1 MSGQG
6 SHKTSTTIVRARESA
21 AGASAHTDPAL
32 TRVQALGLIR
42 RREAADGT
50 HWDIVAIDEGPSK
63 NPSPRY
69 DAPPGTPF
77 VYTREAIEKAVEDK
91 ILETA
96 PLRAFGCG
104 QNWWDH
110 KPSVYDYGQETVL
123 NNAGLLTDSA
133 LGAREGDGGAQ
144 YLASAH
150 LSESAAHLKSLLI
163 QAHEMGKAEVFG
175 LSIDADVRIETQV
188 INGEICDAV
197 VEIVTV
203 YGTDIVS
210 APARGGAFLRAAAS
224 DGGARMKSLLW
235 KVLESLMP
243 SLVNG
248 VQESEATIDALATKL
263 GEYLKLDPEVLAK
276 ESAKQL
282 SAPDFMRLHRSF
294 EAISSGK
301 PDDGEPH
308 LRKVLESLATPAPT
322 PVPTP
327 EPANDP
333 PAPTPTPAA
342 DPASAAARAAESDRL
357 RRLEAEV
364 TEGRVDRLIARV
376 GERLWASSADRVR
389 ESCKGRVLDETA
401 IQKEINRELDHQE
414 AVAKEGRV
422 KDCGASHVLESQGL
436 TETDRLQI
444 ALAKRLGVTQEMARK
459 HGRKGGVLSRATE
472 SQWQGVET
480 PRSLSRDVFV
490 PWTGDVEMRAEYD
503 LTRVSESVGRVL
515 RDRQA
520 VTQAAFPIAMGEV
533 AHIRALT
540 RYDFSDDGEWRKVA
554 KTSAATDFKPN
565 RRHRLGGYG
574 LLQVIN
580 AGAAFQALTTPAEIA
595 SAIAVL
601 RRGGTETIHFEAV
614 RDDNVGLIMQIMD
627 AMGDSAAFTLAFHVW
642 STFWGVSG
650 GTINAATANP
660 HSRKNFNATDD
671 TLLSTAMSW
680 VNAWAARTKV
690 RKHQQ
695 SGSARPIGLTAD
707 LLVFQAD
714 LEPTAAG
721 IIESK
726 ERPDTTERETNTL
739 YGKFKPVICNQVL
752 DDGEGGGAVLTGV
765 EWAVCSSAAPPVE
778 VIFLDGREQ
787 PMVDV
792 NPVDAIAG
800 PGFTNYVMTPRVH
813 HIYQAGVVEDIGW
826 AGYVG

>member
-32 TRVQALGLIR
+32 TRFRSTGTIR

-133 LGAREGDGGAQ
+133 LGARESDGGAQ

-301 PDDGEPH
+301 PDDGEPL
-308 LRKVLESLATPAPT
+308 LRKVLESLATPAPA

-327 EPANDP
+327 QPVNDP
-333 PAPTPTPAA
+333 PAPTPTPAS
-342 DPASAAARAAESDRL
+342 DPAAATRAAESDRL

-364 TEGRVDRLIARV
+364 TEGRVDRLITRA
-376 GERLWASSADRVR
+376 GERLWESSAKRVR
-389 ESCKGRVLDETA
+389 EACKNRVLDEAA
-401 IQKEINRELDHQE
+401 IQQEINRELDHQE

-444 ALAKRLGVTQEMARK
+444 MLAKRLGVTQEMARK

-472 SQWQGVET
+472 SQWDGVGT
-480 PRSLSRDVFV
+480 PRSLSRDIYE
-490 PWTGDVEMRAEYD
+490 PWTGDFEMRAEYD
-503 LTRVSESVGRVL
+503 LTRVSESIGRVL

-540 RYDFSDDGEWRKVA
+540 KYEFVDDGEWRKIS
-554 KTSAATDFKPN
+554 KTGPATDFKPN

-580 AGAAFQALTTPAEIA
+580 AGQAFQDLTTPAEIA

-601 RRGGTETIHFEAV
+601 RRGGKDTIHFEAV
-614 RDDNVGLIMQIMD
+614 RDDNVGLVMQIMD
-627 AMGDSAAFTLAFHVW
+627 ALGESAAYTLAFHVW
-642 STFWGVSG
+642 STFWGLSG

-660 HSRKNFNATDD
+660 HSRANFNNTDG
-671 TLLSTAMSW
+671 TLLSTTLSW
-680 VNAWAARTKV
+680 ENVWAARSKV
-690 RKHQQ
+690 RGHKQTG
-695 SGSARPIGLTAD
+695 SGRRIGMKGD
-707 LLVFQAD
+707 LLVFHSD
-714 LEPTAAG
+714 LEATASG
-721 IIESK
+721 IVESK
-726 ERPDTTERETNTL
+726 ERPDTTDRATNTL
-739 YGKFKPVICNQVL
+739 YGKLKPVLCNEDL

-765 EWAVCSSAAPPVE
+765 EWAIVSSSALPIE
-778 VIFLDGREQ
+778 TLFLDNREQ
-787 PMVDV
+787 PMIDV
-792 NPVDAIAG
+792 NPVDALAG
-800 PGFTNYVMTPRVH
+800 PGFTNFVMTPRVH
-813 HIYQAGVVEDIGW
+813 HIYQSGVVEDIGF
-826 AGYVG
+826 AAYVG